1 LAERGDNTKAR
12 IADLAAGWSVDSPSE
27 EPPKPP
33 TSSTPPPTRA
43 KPRTSPPP
51 PPGSAARQAIEDK
64 IIATKAERDDSTE
77 HVPDMAVRVARTA
90 TEQLRTVTDAR
101 ARSPINDARAH
112 APTAPPEDASTG
124 PRYPRAGYQGSVSPL
139 ATDRRAMTPDP
150 RSVPRVD
157 EKPFAKEQHT
167 PAIIVDDA
175 QLNDSSAPT
184 TAEIARLPTATGELL
199 LDDAEEDDDDTQ
211 RKEDPVVPP
220 PVVVSEPDR
229 GEMTPFDPQT
239 AKFDRGDPTAD
250 HKLDATEIQPSTR
263 KHPTGGTLRSISAL
277 RRKRGVLG
285 DVRYVFTAVMGMRRA
300 RRELAELDRKQ
311 ELRNA
316 ERKKYLVT
324 LGRAAVTSDAFDHP
338 ALTAAGDALQRIE
351 EERGRHAGA
360 VAASDA
366 ELERVRRDREA
377 KAKKYAEESAA
388 TDAELAAIA
397 KKLEPLEKEAAGVKK
412 RAAELRDSLQ
422 RIEKKIAET
431 EALRT
436 SVKAEKMDKA
446 AIEADIATY
455 KADRLAVLRD
465 EPVIAA
471 ELDALNPRIAACEA
485 SRAEL
490 LKKKQEI
497 DKAEKAD
504 QGRTLEL
511 LDAIGA
517 KRKVVER
524 AASEAEQARD
534 AALFELGERL
544 YVDRPKPLANLLSP
558 IDAIDLEL
566 GEGER
571 RTMELREILSNI
583 DKAKFARGA
592 AMIILVLALTGCFV
606 WWLLNAI

>member
-1 LAERGDNTKAR
+1 M
-12 IADLAAGWSVDSPSE
+12 
-27 EPPKPP
+27 
-33 TSSTPPPTRA
+33 
-43 KPRTSPPP
+43 
-51 PPGSAARQAIEDK
+51 
-64 IIATKAERDDSTE
+64 TE
-77 HVPDMAVRVARTA
+77 NVPDMAVRVARSA
-90 TEQLRTVTDAR
+90 TEQLRIV
-101 ARSPINDARAH
+101 NDARAN
-112 APTAPPEDASTG
+112 APTAPPDYDQDASTG
-124 PRYPRAGYQGSVSPL
+124 PRFPRAGYQGSMSPL
-139 ATDRRAMTPDP
+139 ATERRANTPDP
-150 RSVPRVD
+150 RTIPRV
-157 EKPFAKEQHT
+157 EEVPFGKEQHT

-175 QLNDSSAPT
+175 QLNDTSTPSGL
-184 TAEIARLPTATGELL
+184 ARLPTVTGELL
-199 LDDAEEDDDDTQ
+199 IDDVEDAADADDDADDTQ
-211 RKEDPVVPP
+211 RKADPVAPP
-220 PVVVSEPDR
+220 PVAAPSAVSAVGAVRAVGAVISEAPR
-229 GEMTPFDPQT
+229 GDMTSIDPQT
-239 AKFDRGDPTAD
+239 AKFDRGDPTVD
-250 HKLDATEIQPSTR
+250 HKLDATEIQASAR

-277 RRKRGVLG
+277 RRKRGLLG

-324 LGRAAVTSDAFDHP
+324 LGRAAVTSDVFDHP
-338 ALTAAGDALQRIE
+338 ALTTAGDALQRIE

-377 KAKKYAEESAA
+377 KAKKYVEESAA
-388 TDAELAAIA
+388 TDAELLAIA
-397 KKLEPLEKEAAGVKK
+397 KKLEPLEKEVASVKK

-422 RIEKKIAET
+422 RIEKKIADT

-455 KADRLAVLRD
+455 KADRLAILRD

-471 ELDALNPRIAACEA
+471 ELDGLNPRIASCEA

-524 AASEAEQARD
+524 AATEAEQARD

-544 YVDRPKPLANLLSP
+544 YVDRPKPLANMLTP

-592 AMIILVLALTGCFV
+592 AMIILVLAVTGCFV
-606 WWLLNAI
+606 WWLASAL

>member
-1 LAERGDNTKAR
+1 
-12 IADLAAGWSVDSPSE
+12 
-27 EPPKPP
+27 
-33 TSSTPPPTRA
+33 
-43 KPRTSPPP
+43 
-51 PPGSAARQAIEDK
+51 
-64 IIATKAERDDSTE
+64 
-77 HVPDMAVRVARTA
+77 MAVRIARSA
-90 TEQLRTVTDAR
+90 TEQQRI
-101 ARSPINDARAH
+101 INDARAK
-112 APTAPPEDASTG
+112 APTAPPDYDPDTSTG
-124 PRYPRAGYQGSVSPL
+124 PRFPRAGYQGSMSPL
-139 ATDRRAMTPDP
+139 ATERRAITPDP
-150 RSVPRVD
+150 RSIPRIED
-157 EKPFAKEQHT
+157 KPFTKEQHT

-175 QLNDSSAPT
+175 QLNDTSTPSGLARVPT
-184 TAEIARLPTATGELL
+184 VTGELL
-199 LDDAEEDDDDTQ
+199 LDDAEDDLDDNDAADDDGADGDDADNDDTQ
-211 RKEDPVVPP
+211 RKADPVAPL
-220 PVVVSEPDR
+220 PVIAPSVVSEPPR
-229 GEMTPFDPQT
+229 GDMTTIDPQT
-239 AKFDRGDPTAD
+239 AKFDRGDPTVD

-263 KHPTGGTLRSISAL
+263 KHHPTGGTLRSISAL
-277 RRKRGVLG
+277 RRKRGLLG

-300 RRELAELDRKQ
+300 RRELADLERKQ

-338 ALTAAGDALQRIE
+338 ALTKAGDALQRIE

-388 TDAELAAIA
+388 TDAELVAIA

-412 RAAELRDSLQ
+412 RAAELGDSLQ
-422 RIEKKIAET
+422 RIDKKIAET
-431 EALRT
+431 EGLRT

-455 KADRLAVLRD
+455 KADRLAILRD

-471 ELDALNPRIAACEA
+471 ELDALNPRIASCEA

-544 YVDRPKPLANLLSP
+544 YVDRPKALTNLLSP

-592 AMIILVLALTGCFV
+592 AMIILALAVTGCFV
-606 WWLLNAI
+606 WWLATAL

>member
-1 LAERGDNTKAR
+1 
-12 IADLAAGWSVDSPSE
+12 
-27 EPPKPP
+27 
-33 TSSTPPPTRA
+33 
-43 KPRTSPPP
+43 
-51 PPGSAARQAIEDK
+51 
-64 IIATKAERDDSTE
+64 
-77 HVPDMAVRVARTA
+77 
-90 TEQLRTVTDAR
+90 
-101 ARSPINDARAH
+101 
-112 APTAPPEDASTG
+112 
-124 PRYPRAGYQGSVSPL
+124 
-139 ATDRRAMTPDP
+139 MTPEP
-150 RSVPRVD
+150 GSVPRVE
-157 EKPFAKEQHT
+157 EKPFAREQHT

-175 QLNDSSAPT
+175 QLNDTSTPT

-199 LDDAEEDDDDTQ
+199 VDDVEDDDADDTQ

-220 PVVVSEPDR
+220 PRADIAANDSQTEKYDR
-229 GEMTPFDPQT
+229 T
-239 AKFDRGDPTAD
+239 DPTAD
-250 HKLDATEIQPSTR
+250 HKLDATEIQASAR

-277 RRKRGVLG
+277 RRKRGLLG
-285 DVRYVFTAVMGMRRA
+285 DVRYVYTAVMGMRRA
-300 RRELAELDRKQ
+300 RKELAELDRKQ

-324 LGRAAVTSDAFDHP
+324 LGRAAVTSDAFEHP
-338 ALTAAGDALQRIE
+338 ALTQAGDALQRIE

-397 KKLEPLEKEAAGVKK
+397 KKLEPLEKEAAVVRK

-422 RIEKKIAET
+422 RIEKKIADT
-431 EALRT
+431 ESLRT

-455 KADRLAVLRD
+455 KADRLSILRD

-471 ELDALNPRIAACEA
+471 ELDALNPRIASCEA

-534 AALFELGERL
+534 TTLFELGERL
-544 YVDRPKPLANLLSP
+544 YVDRPKPLTSMLTP

-592 AMIILVLALTGCFV
+592 ALIILVLAVTGCFV
-606 WWLLNAI
+606 WWLMTAL

>member
-1 LAERGDNTKAR
+1 
-12 IADLAAGWSVDSPSE
+12 
-27 EPPKPP
+27 
-33 TSSTPPPTRA
+33 
-43 KPRTSPPP
+43 
-51 PPGSAARQAIEDK
+51 
-64 IIATKAERDDSTE
+64 
-77 HVPDMAVRVARTA
+77 MAVRVARSA
-90 TEQLRTVTDAR
+90 TEQLRTVTEAR
-101 ARSPINDARAH
+101 AKSPINDARAH
-112 APTAPPEDASTG
+112 APTAPPDHDASTG
-124 PRYPRAGYQGSVSPL
+124 PRFPRAGYQGGVSPL
-139 ATDRRAMTPDP
+139 ATDLRRITPDP
-150 RSVPRVD
+150 GSVPLVE
-157 EKPFAKEQHT
+157 EKPFVKEQHT
-167 PAIIVDDA
+167 PAIIVDNA
-175 QLNDSSAPT
+175 QLNAELNDSSAPT

-199 LDDAEEDDDDTQ
+199 VDDADDDNAEDDDDDTQ

-220 PVVVSEPDR
+220 PRADIGANDS
-229 GEMTPFDPQT
+229 QT
-239 AKFDRGDPTAD
+239 EKFDRTDPTAD

-338 ALTAAGDALQRIE
+338 ALTKAGDILQRIE

-397 KKLEPLEKEAAGVKK
+397 KKLEPLEKEAAVVKK

-422 RIEKKIAET
+422 RIEKKIADT

-455 KADRLAVLRD
+455 KADRLAILRD

-471 ELDALNPRIAACEA
+471 ELDALNPRIASCEA

-511 LDAIGA
+511 LEAIGA

-534 AALFELGERL
+534 TALFELGERL
-544 YVDRPKPLANLLSP
+544 YVHRPKPLSSMLTP

-571 RTMELREILSNI
+571 RSMELREILSNI

-592 AMIILVLALTGCFV
+592 ALIILVLAVTGCFV
-606 WWLLNAI
+606 WWLMTAL

>member
-1 LAERGDNTKAR
+1 
-12 IADLAAGWSVDSPSE
+12 
-27 EPPKPP
+27 
-33 TSSTPPPTRA
+33 
-43 KPRTSPPP
+43 
-51 PPGSAARQAIEDK
+51 
-64 IIATKAERDDSTE
+64 
-77 HVPDMAVRVARTA
+77 MAVRVARSA
-90 TEQLRTVTDAR
+90 TEQLRIV
-101 ARSPINDARAH
+101 NDARAK
-112 APTAPPEDASTG
+112 APTAPPDHEASTG
-124 PRYPRAGYQGSVSPL
+124 PRFPRAGYQGSVSPL
-139 ATDRRAMTPDP
+139 ATDRRTVTPDP
-150 RSVPRVD
+150 GSVPRSD

-175 QLNDSSAPT
+175 QLNDTSTPSGLARVPT
-184 TAEIARLPTATGELL
+184 VTGELL
-199 LDDAEEDDDDTQ
+199 VDDAEDDDDTQ
-211 RKEDPVVPP
+211 RKEDPVAPP
-220 PVVVSEPDR
+220 PSVAPRAAPAVAPIVASEPPR
-229 GEMTPFDPQT
+229 GDMTAIDPQT
-239 AKFDRGDPTAD
+239 AKFERGDPTAD
-250 HKLDATEIQPSTR
+250 HKLDATEIQAAAR

-300 RRELAELDRKQ
+300 RRELVELDRKQ

-338 ALTAAGDALQRIE
+338 ALTTAGDALQRIE

-397 KKLEPLEKEAAGVKK
+397 KKLEPLEKEAASVKK

-524 AASEAEQARD
+524 AASEAEAARD

-592 AMIILVLALTGCFV
+592 ALIILVLAVTGCFV
-606 WWLLNAI
+606 WWLSNAL